1 VQEGDAEVLLQ
12 ARFNEADGDPANAGT
27 VFERANHVK
36 AITTQ
41 RLTPQRRV
49 SPIHSNHIIESEN
62 PFGLWGA
69 CPPPSDMTVRS

>member
-36 AITTQ
+36 ALTAQ
-41 RLTPQRRV
+41 RLTTKRRV
-49 SPIHSNHIIESEN
+49 TPTH
-62 PFGLWGA
+62 
-69 CPPPSDMTVRS
+69 